1 MAELNP
7 QDQFKKAA
15 AIAAASLVK
24 DGMIV
29 GLGTGS
35 TAKFAVDELG
45 RRMREEGLHFI
56 GIPTSEA
63 TEIQATMLRI
73 PLGDLG
79 KHPNLDLAIDGADE
93 IVEGPLHLV
102 KGAGGALLREKIV
115 ESSAKEL
122 IIIADASKLVAQL
135 GTKMPLPVEVIPFGW
150 EATAKRIEILGGK
163 PVLREGFK
171 TDGGH
176 LILDCSFGP
185 IDDPLA
191 LASSLDSTVGVVE
204 HGLFLGMATQAFV
217 ATPNGI
223 RRLLRQPTVN

>member
-1 MAELNP
+1 VNQ

-24 DGMIV
+24 SGMIV

-45 RRMREEGLHFI
+45 RRMREEGLQFI

-63 TEIQATMLRI
+63 TAAQARELGI
-73 PLGDLG
+73 PLSTLG
-79 KHPNLDLAIDGADE
+79 IHPVLDLAIDGADE

-102 KGAGGALLREKIV
+102 KGRGGALLREKIV
-115 ESSAKEL
+115 EASAKEL
-122 IIIADASKLVAQL
+122 IIIADESKLVAQL
-135 GTKMPLPVEVIPFGW
+135 GTKMPLPVEVNPFGW
-150 EATAKRIEILGGK
+150 EATAKRIEALGAK
-163 PVLREGFK
+163 SVLRDGFS

-176 LILDCSFGP
+176 VILDCTFGP
-185 IDDPLA
+185 ISDPLA
-191 LASSLDSTVGVVE
+191 LARSLDSTVGVVE

-217 ATPNGI
+217 ATAEGVRHL
-223 RRLLRQPTVN
+223 RRHNER